1 MTTMTIPSG
10 PRGLV
15 FDLPQR
21 VFHWLIAGCF
31 VGAWLTAESELLKP
45 VHVTLGLTVAAL
57 VVFRLVWG
65 FIGSRHAR
73 FASFV
78 RGPRAAWA
86 YLAALR
92 QGRPEHHDG
101 HNPAG
106 GLAIIALLALA
117 ASTTALG
124 WAAHAEAG
132 GLDWGELHEA
142 AATAML
148 VLVGVHVSGVVVGS
162 LAHRENLVRAMITG
176 RKRCKPDAAIGR
188 PRRVVAAALAVAV
201 LAFWGWQWHEA
212 PRAEQFAQDHS
223 AAVSGRNVLH

>member
-1 MTTMTIPSG
+1 MTAMTIASG

-31 VGAWLTAESELLKP
+31 AGAWLTAESEQWKL

-57 VVFRLVWG
+57 VAFRLVWG

-86 YLAALR
+86 YLTALR
-92 QGRPEHHDG
+92 RGDPEHHDG

-106 GLAIIALLALA
+106 GLAIVALLALA
-117 ASTTALG
+117 VLTTALG
-124 WAAHAEAG
+124 WAAYSETAD
-132 GLDWGELHEA
+132 LDWGEVHEA

-148 VLVGVHVSGVVVGS
+148 VLVGVHLSGVAVGS

-176 RKRCKPDAAIGR
+176 RKRCKPGAAIGR
-188 PRRVVAAALAVAV
+188 PRRAVAAALAAAV
-201 LAFWGWQWHEA
+201 LAFWAWQWHEA
-212 PRAEQFAQDHS
+212 PHPEQLAQQHS
-223 AAVSGRNVLH
+223 AGVGGLH

>member
-1 MTTMTIPSG
+1 MTTMTMPSS
-10 PRGLV
+10 PVGLV

-31 VGAWLTAESELLKP
+31 AGAWLSAESEQLKL

-57 VVFRLVWG
+57 VTFRLVWG

-73 FASFV
+73 FANFV
-78 RGPRAAWA
+78 RGPGAAWA

-92 QGRPEHHDG
+92 RGRAEHHDG

-106 GLAIIALLALA
+106 GLAIIALLSLA
-117 ASTTALG
+117 ALTTALG
-124 WAAHAEAG
+124 WAAYCDAG
-132 GLDWGELHEA
+132 GLDWGEVHEA

-148 VLVGVHVSGVVVGS
+148 VLVGVHLSGVVVGS

-188 PRRVVAAALAVAV
+188 PRRAVAAALAVAV
-201 LAFWGWQWHEA
+201 LAFWAWQWHEA
-212 PRAEQFAQDHS
+212 PRAEQFAHDRS
-223 AAVSGRNVLH
+223 AAVSGRSGLH